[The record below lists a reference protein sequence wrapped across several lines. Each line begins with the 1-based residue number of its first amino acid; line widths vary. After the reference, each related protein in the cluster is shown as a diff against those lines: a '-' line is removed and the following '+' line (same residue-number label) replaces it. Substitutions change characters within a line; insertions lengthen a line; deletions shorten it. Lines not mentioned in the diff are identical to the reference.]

1 MIVAIQKCSSFEK
14 ETTVCWKRHPVEK
27 LGFLSLSSLM
37 ML

>member
-1 MIVAIQKCSSFEK
+1 MIVAIQNCSSFEK